1 MNRYHTQLIEQMIE
15 QTPKA
20 ILGVI
25 IVSVVYVVTYVK
37 YIPVEYLMV
46 WVFSQVIFLLFRYK
60 NIKNLEKF
68 IKNNQTDEIQKHTR
82 YFLIAM
88 ILSAILWN
96 IAVLLGL
103 LFAPT
108 PYEILTLLMVVGLIT
123 GSVLA
128 VSSLYT
134 VYIVYFVIMLFPQFF
149 IMASYGDRL
158 HLSAAAFTLAYIP
171 LMLMLTKSI
180 YNNQVEN
187 ILVKNSLQSSVD
199 EFHALS
205 ITDSL
210 TNTYTR
216 RYFFETAKSHLTLA
230 MCGTRPLS
238 LLMIDIDYFKKVN
251 DSYGHQAG
259 DIVLTCFAEELQS
272 LIGKKDILAR
282 IGGEEFAI
290 LLDNTSKNDALQF
303 AEKIRQTIEE
313 KVFMYGDIEI
323 PITVSIGTAELS
335 KNITSMEMLCKTAD
349 DNLYLSKKN
358 GRNRVY

>member
-1 MNRYHTQLIEQMIE
+1 MGSYHTQLIEQMIE

-37 YIPVEYLMV
+37 YIPIEYLMV
-46 WVFSQVIFLLFRYK
+46 WVFSQIIFLLFRYK
-60 NIKNLEKF
+60 NIKNLEKL
-68 IKNNQTDEIQKHTR
+68 IKNNETDEIPKHTR
-82 YFLIAM
+82 YFLISM
-88 ILSAILWN
+88 VVSAILWN
-96 IAVLLGL
+96 IAVILGL

-134 VYIVYFVIMLFPQFF
+134 VYIVYFIIMLFPQFF
-149 IMASYGDRL
+149 IMVSYGDRL

-187 ILVKNSLQSSVD
+187 ILVKDSLQSSVE
-199 EFHALS
+199 EFHTLS

-210 TNTYTR
+210 TDTYTR
-216 RYFFETAKSHLTLA
+216 RYFFETAKSHITLA
-230 MCGTRPLS
+230 MCGTSPLS

-259 DIVLTCFAEELQS
+259 DVVLASFAQELQA
-272 LIGKKDILAR
+272 LIREKDILAR

-290 LLDNTSKNDALQF
+290 LLHNTSK
-303 AEKIRQTIEE
+303 
-313 KVFMYGDIEI
+313 
-323 PITVSIGTAELS
+323 TVSIGTAELS
-335 KNITSMEMLCKTAD
+335 KNITSMEMLCKAAD
-349 DNLYLSKKN
+349 DNLYVAKKN
-358 GRNRVY
+358 GRNRVN